1 MNFLCMHIYIANV
14 MYLHI
19 ACYWAHLSGINNR
32 VGRQCDYNDAR
43 DGLRCDIW
51 GTVYVYVCDADVDA
65 TAACIAFVAKYKM
78 TMMVDWMR
86 QPLSVVSTAIAAAS
100 SPPTTAIVFHC
111 HRFTNRTLYCK
122 WILLYLNCIH
132 ITKIINSPFKLN
144 WWHAE
149 RKTVENC
156 T

>member
-1 MNFLCMHIYIANV
+1 

-43 DGLRCDIW
+43 DGLRCDIR
-51 GTVYVYVCDADVDA
+51 GIVYVCDADVTA
-65 TAACIAFVAKYKM
+65 AAAAACIAFVAKYKT

-111 HRFTNRTLYCK
+111 HSITNRTLYCK
-122 WILLYLNCIH
+122 
-132 ITKIINSPFKLN
+132 
-144 WWHAE
+144 
-149 RKTVENC
+149 
-156 T
+156 